1 MAKKLIIAEK
11 PSVANDLAKA
21 LTGFKKEGEYW
32 ESGQY
37 VLSSAIGHLVE
48 LCKPS
53 EYGKGKG
60 KWSFESL
67 PLIPE
72 QFQLKVIE
80 RTEPRFQLLKKL
92 LKRKDVTGVIN
103 ACDAGREGELIFR
116 YVMEAAE
123 CKKPV
128 QRLWLQSMTKE
139 AIQDGFAHLRK
150 EEDMEPLLEAA
161 KSRSES
167 DWLVGINTTRALTAL
182 NSKGGG
188 FFLTTAGRVQTPTLS
203 ILVDREKQIRAFV
216 PKDFWEIHATFGAKA
231 GEYEARWFDEKLA
244 DQKASERGAEQK
256 PERLW
261 DKKRA
266 DAIAKE
272 CEGQNGEV
280 HDEKKPSRQLSPL
293 LYDLTSLQR
302 DGNSRF
308 GLSARRTLQIAQALY
323 ERHKAI
329 TYPRTDSRYLPDDY
343 LPTVKKT
350 LKNLEGTEFG
360 EFSKTVL
367 KEGWL
372 KPTKRVFNGAKVSDH
387 FAIIPTLQVPDLA
400 KLDEIE
406 LKVYAAIV
414 RRFLAVFYPEAVY
427 EVTTRITRVKEHAFR
442 TDGKILKEAG
452 WLAVYGKEGMEEGAS
467 DDGKLL
473 VPVTDGEKVKA
484 VAVVVDGLQTKPPA
498 RLTEATL
505 LSAMEGAGKL
515 IEDET
520 LRDAMAERG
529 LGTPATRAAT
539 IETLIGEEYI
549 RRMGRELVPTAKAF
563 GLFETLDALG
573 IEILH
578 SPEMTGAWEHK
589 LKEME
594 HGKLKRHEFM
604 REIQNVTKDIVE
616 KIRAFQDKDHVLR
629 KLDFKDPETGQ
640 EFEETLREYRTLD
653 GKYSVRKVLAG
664 RRIEAAEF
672 LELLQ
677 KGTLGLV
684 EGFRSRLGRPF
695 SAGLKL
701 GEGRKIELVV
711 GEEEGTLD
719 FTGQEPLGQCPA
731 CGGKMF
737 QSLLRY
743 VCENSVAK
751 PSTCTFKVS
760 KKILG
765 RDITEAELQALLK
778 DGKTGL
784 LEKFVSQ
791 KTRRPFSA
799 FLIWKDGKVSFDFP
813 PREPRKPKSAKTAK
827 ARAAAA
833 A

>member
-11 PSVANDLAKA
+11 PSVANDLARV

-32 ESGQY
+32 ESDQF

-48 LCKPS
+48 LCKPT

-67 PLIPE
+67 PLLPE
-72 QFQLKVIE
+72 EFKLQVIE
-80 RTEPRFQLLKKL
+80 RTAPRFEVLRKL

-116 YVMEAAE
+116 YVLEAAG
-123 CKKPV
+123 CKKKV
-128 QRLWLQSMTKE
+128 QRLWLQSMTP
-139 AIQDGFAHLRK
+139 ASIRDGFTKLRR
-150 EEDMEPLLEAA
+150 EEEMEPLLDAA

-203 ILVDREKQIRAFV
+203 ILVEREKQIRAFV
-216 PKDFWEIHATFGAKA
+216 PKGYWEVHATFGAKA
-231 GEYEARWFDEKLA
+231 GEYEGKWFDETLA
-244 DQKASERGAEQK
+244 EQKVAERGAEQR

-261 DKKRA
+261 NQAQAEKIVA
-266 DAIAKE
+266 E
-272 CEGQNGEV
+272 CQGKVGEV
-280 HDEKKPSRQLSPL
+280 HDEKKPARQLSPL

-302 DGNSRF
+302 EGNSRF

-323 ERHKAI
+323 EKHKAI
-329 TYPRTDSRYLPDDY
+329 TYPRTDSRYLPEDY
-343 LPTVKKT
+343 VEVARAT
-350 LKNLEGTEFG
+350 LENLGGSEFG
-360 EFSKTVL
+360 EFAQTVL
-367 KEGWL
+367 KKGWL
-372 KPTKRVFNGAKVSDH
+372 RPSKRIFNSAKVSDH
-387 FAIIPTLQVPDLA
+387 FAIIPTQQIPGR
-400 KLDEIE
+400 LDEIE
-406 LKVYAAIV
+406 RKVYAAIV

-427 EVTTRITRVKEHAFR
+427 EVTNRMTRVESHAFR

-452 WLAVYGKEGMEEGAS
+452 WLAVYGKEVAEESGGEE
-467 DDGKLL
+467 GKLL
-473 VPVTDGEKVKA
+473 VPVLEGEKVKT
-484 VAVVVDGLQTKPPA
+484 VAILAEGLETKPPA
-498 RLTEATL
+498 RMTEATL
-505 LSAMEGAGKL
+505 LSAMEGAGKTL
-515 IEDET
+515 DDET
-520 LRDAMAERG
+520 LREAMGERG

-539 IETLIGEEYI
+539 IETLISEEYM

-573 IEILH
+573 IEILQ
-578 SPEMTGAWEHK
+578 SPEMTGEWEHK
-589 LKEME
+589 LKEVE
-594 HGKLKRHEFM
+594 HGRMKRGEFM
-604 REIQNVTKDIVE
+604 QEIQKVAREIVE
-616 KIRAFQDKDHVLR
+616 KARVFQDKDHVLR
-629 KLDFKDPETGQ
+629 KLDFKDPQSGQ

-653 GKYSVRKVLAG
+653 QKYAVRKVLAG
-664 RRIEAAEF
+664 RRIEAHEF

-719 FTGQEPLGQCPA
+719 FTGQEPLGQCLA

-737 QSLLRY
+737 MSQLRY
-743 VCENSVAK
+743 VCEKSVAK

-760 KKILG
+760 KKILS
-765 RDITEAELQALLK
+765 RDITLAEVQDLLSQK
-778 DGKTGL
+778 RTAL
-784 LEKFVSQ
+784 LEKFISN

-799 FLIWKDGKVSFDFP
+799 VLMWKDGRVSFDFP
-813 PREPRKPKSAKTAK
+813 PREPRQPKKAKTAK
-827 ARAAAA
+827 ARASAGT
-833 A
+833 

>member
-1 MAKKLIIAEK
+1 M
-11 PSVANDLAKA
+11 
-21 LTGFKKEGEYW
+21 
-32 ESGQY
+32 
-37 VLSSAIGHLVE
+37 
-48 LCKPS
+48 
-53 EYGKGKG
+53 
-60 KWSFESL
+60 
-67 PLIPE
+67 
-72 QFQLKVIE
+72 
-80 RTEPRFQLLKKL
+80 
-92 LKRKDVTGVIN
+92 IN

-150 EEDMEPLLEAA
+150 GEEMEPLLQAA

-231 GEYEARWFDEKLA
+231 GEYEARWFNEDLA
-244 DQKASERGAEQK
+244 DQKASERGADQK

-261 DKKRA
+261 DKKKA
-266 DAIAKE
+266 EAIADE
-272 CEGQNGEV
+272 CRGQTGEV

-343 LPTVKKT
+343 LSTVKST

-414 RRFLAVFYPEAVY
+414 RRFIAVFYPEAVY
-427 EVTTRITRVKEHAFR
+427 EVTTRITRVKQHAFR

-452 WLAVYGKEGMEEGAS
+452 WLAVYGKEGIEEGGS
-467 DDGKLL
+467 EEGKLL
-473 VPVTDGEKVKA
+473 VPVSDGEKVKA

-515 IEDET
+515 IDDET
-520 LRDAMAERG
+520 LREAMGERG

-578 SPEMTGAWEHK
+578 SPELTGEWEHK

-594 HGKLKRHEFM
+594 HGKLARQEFM

-629 KLDFKDPETGQ
+629 KLEFKDPETGQ
-640 EFEETLREYRTLD
+640 EFEETLREYRTVD

-664 RRIEAAEF
+664 RRIEAPEF

-743 VCENSVAK
+743 VCEHSVSK

-765 RDITEAELQALLK
+765 RDITEAE
-778 DGKTGL
+778 
-784 LEKFVSQ
+784 
-791 KTRRPFSA
+791 
-799 FLIWKDGKVSFDFP
+799 
-813 PREPRKPKSAKTAK
+813 
-827 ARAAAA
+827 
-833 A
+833 

>member
-1 MAKKLIIAEK
+1 
-11 PSVANDLAKA
+11 
-21 LTGFKKEGEYW
+21 
-32 ESGQY
+32 
-37 VLSSAIGHLVE
+37 
-48 LCKPS
+48 
-53 EYGKGKG
+53 
-60 KWSFESL
+60 
-67 PLIPE
+67 
-72 QFQLKVIE
+72 
-80 RTEPRFQLLKKL
+80 LLKKL

-139 AIQDGFAHLRK
+139 SIQDGFSHLRK
-150 EEDMEPLLEAA
+150 EEEMMPLLEAA

-203 ILVDREKQIRAFV
+203 ILVDREKQIRAFI

-231 GEYEARWFDEKLA
+231 GEYEGRWFDEKLA
-244 DQKASERGAEQK
+244 DQKASERGADQK

-261 DKKRA
+261 DKKTA
-266 DAIAKE
+266 EAIAKE
-272 CEGQNGEV
+272 CEGQPGEV
-280 HDEKKPSRQLSPL
+280 HDEKKPARQLSPL

-343 LPTVKKT
+343 LPTVKNT

-414 RRFLAVFYPEAVY
+414 RRFIAVFYPEAVY
-427 EVTTRITRVKEHAFR
+427 EVTTRITRVKKHAFR

-452 WLAVYGKEGMEEGAS
+452 WLAVYGKEGIEEGGS
-467 DDGKLL
+467 DEGKLL
-473 VPVTDGEKVKA
+473 VPVTDGEKVKT
-484 VAVVVDGLQTKPPA
+484 VAVLADGLQTKPPA
-498 RLTEATL
+498 RFTEATL

-515 IEDET
+515 IDDET
-520 LRDAMAERG
+520 LREAMGERG

-539 IETLIGEEYI
+539 IETLISEEYV

-578 SPEMTGAWEHK
+578 SPELTGEWEHK

-594 HGKLKRHEFM
+594 HGRLKRTEFM
-604 REIQNVTKDIVE
+604 TEIEKVTRDIVE

-640 EFEETLREYRTLD
+640 EFEETLREYRTVD

-719 FTGQEPLGQCPA
+719 FTGQEPLGTCPA
-731 CGGKMF
+731 CGGRMF
-737 QSLLRY
+737 SSLLRY
-743 VCENSVAK
+743 VCEHSVAK
-751 PSTCTFKVS
+751 PATCTFKVS
-760 KKILG
+760 KKILS

-827 ARAAAA
+827 ARAGAAA
-833 A
+833 